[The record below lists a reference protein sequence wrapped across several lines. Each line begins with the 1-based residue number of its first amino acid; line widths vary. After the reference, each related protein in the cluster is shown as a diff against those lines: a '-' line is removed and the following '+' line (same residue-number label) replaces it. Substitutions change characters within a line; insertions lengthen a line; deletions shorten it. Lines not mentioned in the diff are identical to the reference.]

1 MEFYSSVKKN
11 EVITLAVNWMQMKII
26 MLCEIGP
33 NLSHVG
39 SRLKCVWVYVC
50 VCMCVCMCVY
60 VCVYVCVCMCVCMC
74 MCVCVCMCVCMCVY
88 VCVCVCMCVCVC
100 VCVCV
105 DVSMCTIGVRKSTVR
120 QGKRPEAVQMG
131 HSKR

>member
-39 SRLKCVWVYVC
+39 SRYCVFVCICGGVHVYECGVYMNIYEYVC
-50 VCMCVCMCVY
+50 ICVY
-60 VCVYVCVCMCVCMC
+60 VHIGMC
-74 MCVCVCMCVCMCVY
+74 MHVYKCECV
-88 VCVCVCMCVCVC
+88 
-100 VCVCV
+100 
-105 DVSMCTIGVRKSTVR
+105 VSHV
-120 QGKRPEAVQMG
+120 
-131 HSKR
+131 